1 MHPKQSDA
9 QKWPNISHR
18 LPDHA
23 TQILNLISN
32 KTVTQSDHHDHY
44 LSNASS
50 ALLEQIKLGTRDEGH
65 FCYINLCIYA
75 NGIFV
80 KMQIYQL
87 NIGKYDQLLNLYT
100 YMHISHFHFP
110 KHLSVSSRNVMSRS
124 VDILSDALPEQKPK
138 LSFSVKLFDLQFFQ
152 PIFLFPMH
160 IQQYYTKNNFLM
172 VV

>member
-1 MHPKQSDA
+1 M
-9 QKWPNISHR
+9 
-18 LPDHA
+18 
-23 TQILNLISN
+23 
-32 KTVTQSDHHDHY
+32 
-44 LSNASS
+44 
-50 ALLEQIKLGTRDEGH
+50 
-65 FCYINLCIYA
+65 YA

-80 KMQIYQL
+80 KMQLYQL

-110 KHLSVSSRNVMSRS
+110 KHLSVSSRIVMSRS

-138 LSFSVKLFDLQFFQ
+138 LSFLVKLFDLQFFQ